1 MEFPPERVEQ
11 AIMRLNSGSP
21 AAVNEVNEYLTA
33 WTTSENVHETAFTL
47 VMHSQNL
54 PTKVTAA
61 SVLERALLQNYM
73 RVSDEF
79 NKQLVEASIRFL
91 SGEEAP
97 EPLEMPMASLI
108 SMIMVCVSPETGE
121 KLTTAVRPTD
131 EDSDLS
137 AVRKARVWLLYIE
150 KVSQTRNIPQ
160 YLEFNHSSTI
170 LTQFGVT
177 CRLALRTFAIPGAE
191 DIGLKLVQSQGKWF
205 SGVDMV
211 EDGMLDA
218 ILGLPDRRP
227 ELTDMVFEAIK
238 ELFVDRCD
246 LAHTCPSMFE
256 PVLRFF
262 AARSEYSP
270 RELGIVCLYLRKN
283 WTALI
288 RYMNLGYEALFGQL
302 SLYVT
307 DIWDLLFG
315 GAVDFARKV
324 REPEPKSEPLNLC
337 YTVLEK
343 VFHSRPLD
351 YATPHWW
358 GLWRDLVHVFVSNG
372 IDMRTQRYSEFMNK
386 LMHEA
391 LPALV
396 ANADTLLEH
405 ERLRYD
411 LNYSCFRMLFEKDIP
426 AAIEFIRQCPDANIF
441 YVLGMVYL
449 PQPPYVLFVRNFIM
463 ESLPKISTD
472 EQKCRILFAIHKKFG
487 LFTPAER
494 ETLVSYAV
502 HCLTTTTNP
511 DLQTAAAASLY
522 GMFNRFPSCFK
533 ADLFVPHAGEFVQK
547 FCPDAAKEL
556 IKLSSGI
563 VSLAE
568 GDHKSLIQ
576 ALLPGFQTHPEV
588 MTEVL
593 GELTFVSEPFRNDLF
608 TSTYKI
614 LLTLINECEPLEEQA
629 LTSLS
634 HLTRSLQ
641 LESFSK
647 QVDEI
652 IQNLF
657 SGNHPVEVGFEF
669 FVLGRSPTHFF
680 DRYAGFLNE
689 QIAKHPVSASMF
701 RMLIENFDPASF
713 SFDVVSDKITEGV
726 RDLRSDVNQAT
737 LDFVA
742 LLMNY
747 TDPDVYER
755 VTIAYRDLVTR
766 VVLEAMTD
774 GLHLN
779 NFKKQAKIISVI
791 LAGALSKEGE
801 GTPFLRTF
809 ADIWADVTKMPPDVV
824 AKTVTS
830 LATASSNILVC
841 CRAIGQVL
849 IVAKK
854 APAHMLVPLYSSMY
868 EDILFDLEITGTS
881 IREISQIPEENQD
894 EENEQMCQEMRQLS
908 VSVEETT

>member
-21 AAVNEVNEYLTA
+21 TAVSEVNEYLTA

-47 VMHSQNL
+47 LMHSQNL

-61 SVLERALLQNYM
+61 SVLERALMQNYM
-73 RVSDEF
+73 KVSDEF
-79 NKQLVEASIRFL
+79 SQQLVQASIRFV

-108 SMIMVCVSPETGE
+108 SMIIVCVSPEIGRD
-121 KLTTAVRPTD
+121 LTEAVRPKD

-137 AVRKARVWLLYIE
+137 TVRKARVWLLYVE
-150 KVSQTRNIPQ
+150 RVSQTRNLPQ
-160 YLEFNHSSTI
+160 YLEFNHSGSI
-170 LTQFGVT
+170 LMDFSVT
-177 CRLALRTFAIPGAE
+177 RGLAMRTFAISGAE
-191 DIGLKLVQSQGKWF
+191 DIGLKLVHSQGKWF
-205 SGVDMV
+205 FGVDIV
-211 EDGMLDA
+211 ENGMLEA
-218 ILGLPDRRP
+218 VLGLPDRRP
-227 ELTDMVFEAIK
+227 ELTDMVFEVIK

-246 LAHTCPSMFE
+246 LVHTCPAMLE
-256 PVLRFF
+256 PLLKFF
-262 AARSEYSP
+262 ATRSEYAP
-270 RELGIVCLYLRKN
+270 RELGIICLYLRKN
-283 WTALI
+283 WTGLI
-288 RYMNLGYEALFGQL
+288 RHMNLGYDALFGKL
-302 SLYVT
+302 SLCVT
-307 DIWDLLFG
+307 DLWNLLFG
-315 GAVDFARKV
+315 EAMGVEHKLW
-324 REPEPKSEPLNLC
+324 EPEPNSEALSMC
-337 YTVLEK
+337 FSVLEK

-358 GLWRDLVHVFVSNG
+358 GLCRDLVHVSVSNG
-372 IDMRTQRYSEFMNK
+372 IDMRTQGYSEFMNK
-386 LMHEA
+386 VIHEL
-391 LPALV
+391 LPALI

-405 ERLRYD
+405 EQLRYD
-411 LNYSCFRMLFEKDIP
+411 VNYSCFRMLFEKDIP

-441 YVLGMVYL
+441 YVLGMVYIS
-449 PQPPYVLFVRNFIM
+449 QAPYILFVRNYIM

-472 EQKCRILFAIHKKFG
+472 EQKRRILFVIHKKFG
-487 LFTPAER
+487 LFTPEER
-494 ETLVSYAV
+494 ETLVSYAMRCIV
-502 HCLTTTTNP
+502 DTTNP

-533 ADLFVPHAGEFVQK
+533 PDLFVPHAGEFVQK

-556 IKLSSGI
+556 IKLCSGI

-568 GDHKSLIQ
+568 GDHKSLIE
-576 ALLPGFQTHPEV
+576 AFLPGFQTHPEV

-593 GELTFVSEPFRNDLF
+593 GELTFLSEQFRNDLF
-608 TSTYKI
+608 ASSYKI

-629 LTSLS
+629 LSSLG
-634 HLTRSLQ
+634 HLARSLQ
-641 LESFSK
+641 LEGFSK
-647 QVDEI
+647 QFDEI

-657 SGNHPVEVGFEF
+657 SGNHPVDIGFEF
-669 FVLGRSPTHFF
+669 FVLARSPSHFF
-680 DRYAGFLNE
+680 DRYASFLNE
-689 QIAKHPVSASMF
+689 QIARHPVSASMF
-701 RMLIENFDPASF
+701 RMLIENFDPVSF
-713 SFDVVSDKITEGV
+713 SFDVVCDRITEGV
-726 RDLRSDVNQAT
+726 RDLRSEVNAAA

-755 VTIAYRDLVTR
+755 VTVAYRDVVTR
-766 VVLEAMTD
+766 VVLEAMID

-779 NFKKQAKIISVI
+779 HFKKQSKIISVI
-791 LAGALSKEGE
+791 LAGAISKEGE
-801 GTPFLRTF
+801 GTPFLRKF

-881 IREISQIPEENQD
+881 IREVSQIPEENPD
-894 EENEQMCQEMRQLS
+894 EESEQMCQEMRQLS
-908 VSVEETT
+908 ISSEEAT